1 MRIDQFPASTLH
13 MFRNPATWVAIAV
26 YGIAWAGA
34 RVVLVPPGVV
44 PEGMEFVMPFLFVA
58 AQVALAPLPWLWTG
72 DDRPQAPPLRGLL
85 QAIPWNALW
94 IGAGIGLLVLLS
106 SGRGV
111 GEHET
116 KLRALGYQPPFR
128 PEWMLFVVNFTL
140 AMILGLFLA
149 EKERVESSERALKRL
164 ADQTRGQVLQAQLNP
179 HVLFN
184 VLGGLTELVHED
196 PDAAESALV
205 ALIQMY
211 RELTVHGVAL
221 AAPLRDERRILE
233 HYLDI
238 EEIRLGKRLDVAW
251 EWPGWADPL
260 ELPPLLLQ
268 PLVENAVKH
277 GISPLPEGGAIRIV
291 VERKPGRLALSV
303 ANNGVP
309 LDVRAPDGTGIG
321 NLRERLRLIPDL
333 DARLDLLVEEGW
345 TVARVNLA
353 WRWNP

>member
-13 MFRNPATWVAIAV
+13 LFRSQATWVAIAV
-26 YGIAWAGA
+26 YGIAWVGA

-44 PEGMEFVMPFLFVA
+44 PVAMEFVIPFLFVA

-85 QAIPWNALW
+85 QAIPWNTLW
-94 IGAGIGLLVLLS
+94 IGVGIGLVALLS
-106 SGRGV
+106 NARGD
-111 GEHET
+111 GELEA
-116 KLRALGYQPPFR
+116 KLRALGNQPPFH
-128 PEWMLFVVNFTL
+128 PEWLLFVVNFTL

-164 ADQTRGQVLQAQLNP
+164 ADQTRVQVLQAQLNP

-196 PDAAESALV
+196 PDAAEAALV
-205 ALIQMY
+205 ALTQMY
-211 RELTVHGVAL
+211 RELTAHGVAL

-238 EEIRLGKRLDVAW
+238 EEIRLGKRLEVAW
-251 EWPGWADPL
+251 AWPGWADTL

-268 PLVENAVKH
+268 PLVENAIKH
-277 GISPLPEGGAIRIV
+277 GISPLPEGGAVRIA

-309 LDVRAPDGTGIG
+309 IDVRAREGTGIG
-321 NLRERLRLIPDL
+321 NLRERLRLMPGL
-333 DARLDLLVEEGW
+333 DPRLDLLVEDGW
-345 TVARVNLA
+345 TVVRLNFA
-353 WRWNP
+353 WRWKP

>member
-13 MFRNPATWVAIAV
+13 LFRSPATWVAIAV
-26 YGIAWAGA
+26 YGIAWVGA
-34 RVVLVPPGVV
+34 RVVLVPPGAV
-44 PEGMEFVMPFLFVA
+44 PAGMEFVMPFLFVA

-72 DDRPQAPPLRGLL
+72 DDRPQAVPLRGLV

-94 IGAGIGLLVLLS
+94 IGAGIGLLVLLG

-111 GEHET
+111 GAQEA
-116 KLRALGYQPPFR
+116 KLRALGYQSPFR
-128 PEWMLFVVNFTL
+128 AEWLIFVVNYTM

-149 EKERVESSERALKRL
+149 EKERVESSERTLKRL
-164 ADQTRGQVLQAQLNP
+164 ADQTRVQVLQAQLNP

-205 ALIQMY
+205 ALTQMY
-211 RELTVHGVAL
+211 RELTAHGVAL
-221 AAPLRDERRILE
+221 VAPLGDERRILE

-238 EEIRLGKRLDVAW
+238 EEIRLGKRLEVAW
-251 EWPGWADPL
+251 AWPGWADRL

-268 PLVENAVKH
+268 PLVENAIKH
-277 GISPLPEGGAIRIV
+277 GISPLPEGGVVRIV

-309 LDVRAPDGTGIG
+309 LDARVSEGTGLG
-321 NLRERLRLIPDL
+321 NLRGRLHLMPSLDPRLE
-333 DARLDLLVEEGW
+333 LLVEDGW
-345 TVARVNLA
+345 TVARLNLA
-353 WRWNP
+353 WRWKS